1 MDAIGAARN
10 ALACVLEARRG
21 ERLTVICDE
30 ALGPVGE
37 AFAGAGLGLGLWTRL
52 VTLPAEGRPRHEI
65 PLAAHTA
72 VVENTSDIFI
82 NILRGGAD
90 ETPFRIALTRLEKRR
105 RVRLGHCPG
114 ITLDMLTE
122 GALALGEGDYRELQ
136 GRAGELMAELQ
147 GATAVRIR
155 THDGTDLRFS
165 VAGRAFFT
173 DTLLNWETLKWMNLP
188 VGEVIVGPVE
198 TSAEGRLVCTTAV
211 GGLGLLEEPITLKV
225 SRGRVVSIACRDAV
239 VRKAVERVQ
248 ATDAMAGRIGEFAF
262 GLNKMA
268 RLIPD
273 FLETEKMGGTVH
285 VAFGNNADY
294 PGGRNNS
301 RTHQDFLMA
310 RPTVTVEFGKLKKD
324 ITRDGKFV
332 YK

>member
-1 MDAIGAARN
+1 MDATEGARN
-10 ALACVLEARRG
+10 ALTCVLEARRG
-21 ERLTVICDE
+21 ERLTIICDE

-37 AFAGAGLGLGLWTRL
+37 AFASAGLGLGLWMRL
-52 VTLPAEGRPRHEI
+52 VVLPAGNAPRKEI
-65 PLAAHTA
+65 PPAAESA

-82 NILRGGAD
+82 NILRGGAE

-114 ITLDMLTE
+114 ITLDMLTD
-122 GALALGEGDYRELQ
+122 GALALGEEEYRDLQ
-136 GRAGELMAELQ
+136 GRAEELMAVLQ
-147 GATAVRIR
+147 GATAVRIQNP
-155 THDGTDLRFS
+155 DGTDLSFS
-165 VAGRAFFT
+165 VEGRAFFT
-173 DTLLNWETLKWMNLP
+173 DTKLDWGTLKWMNLP

-198 TSAEGRLVCTTAV
+198 SSAEGALVCTTAV
-211 GGLGLLEEPITLKV
+211 GGLGPVREPVTLEV
-225 SRGRVVSIACRDAV
+225 FGGSVRRIACKDA
-239 VRKAVERVQ
+239 AVKTAIEKVQ
-248 ATDAMAGRIGEFAF
+248 STDDWAKRIGEFAF
-262 GLNKMA
+262 GLNPRA
-268 RLIPD
+268 RLVPD

-294 PGGRNNS
+294 PGGRNTS

-310 RPTVTVEFGKLKKD
+310 KATVTVEFGKRKRT